1 MRRTT
6 GEECECLSMKAH
18 DKSVSSGGKLTSRS
32 WMAGQ
37 GVERWYLKIWLAEVS
52 FVSLVSTFGEAKC
65 CEFVNLVER

>member
-37 GVERWYLKIWLAEVS
+37 GLNDGTSKYGLLKSPLCPWLVHLARQNI
-52 FVSLVSTFGEAKC
+52 
-65 CEFVNLVER
+65 VNLLT